1 MRSFPAMCLNTEVE
15 PVKRV
20 LVDHF
25 GGQRFEVMEEDD
37 PRPDPGE
44 VCVRVLA
51 AGVSISDAQM
61 RAGPSSS
68 TTQTS
73 S

>member
-1 MRSFPAMCLNTEVE
+1 
-15 PVKRV
+15 
-20 LVDHF
+20 
-25 GGQRFEVMEEDD
+25 MEEDD

-68 TTQTS
+68 TTPTS